1 MMDKEKLYLEYFDQV
16 YRFLLKMGADV
27 NLAEEL
33 TAETMYRAINNISK
47 FKAECKLSVWLCQ
60 IAKNLY
66 LSKLKEDKRYTV
78 LDDNIALNEEKT
90 DTELSVKILQK
101 VHELDEPY
109 KEVFMLRVLSEL
121 SFKKIASL
129 FKKNESW
136 ARVTYYRARMKIKE
150 ELKDEI

>member
-1 MMDKEKLYLEYFDQV
+1 MDKEKLYLEYFDRV

-33 TAETMYRAINNISK
+33 TAETMYRAINSITK
-47 FKAECKLSVWLCQ
+47 FKGECKLSVWLCQ

-66 LSKLKEDKRYTV
+66 LSKLKEEKRYTP
-78 LDDNIALNEEKT
+78 LEDNIALKEEKI
-90 DTELSVKILQK
+90 DTELSEKILKK

-109 KEVFMLRVLSEL
+109 KEVFMLRVLSDL

-129 FKKNESW
+129 FNKNESW
-136 ARVTYYRARMKIKE
+136 ARVSYYRARMKNRE
-150 ELKDEI
+150 ELKGEI

>member
-1 MMDKEKLYLEYFDQV
+1 MDKEKLYLEYFDQV

-66 LSKLKEDKRYTV
+66 LSKLREDKRYTV

-90 DTELSVKILQK
+90 DTELGEKILQK

-109 KEVFMLRVLSEL
+109 KEVPANIDLWGYDVVHDWPWWRIQFPYFVEKILSH
-121 SFKKIASL
+121 A
-129 FKKNESW
+129 
-136 ARVTYYRARMKIKE
+136 
-150 ELKDEI
+150 

>member
-1 MMDKEKLYLEYFDQV
+1 MDKEKLYLEYFDQV

-33 TAETMYRAINNISK
+33 TAETMYRAINNIGK

-66 LSKLKEDKRYTV
+66 LSKLREDKCYTV

-109 KEVFMLRVLSEL
+109 KEVFELRVFGEL
-121 SFKKIASL
+121 SFAEIAEI
-129 FKKNESW
+129 FGRTESW
-136 ARVTYYRARMKIKE
+136 ARVTYHRAKLKIKE
-150 ELKDEI
+150 RMD